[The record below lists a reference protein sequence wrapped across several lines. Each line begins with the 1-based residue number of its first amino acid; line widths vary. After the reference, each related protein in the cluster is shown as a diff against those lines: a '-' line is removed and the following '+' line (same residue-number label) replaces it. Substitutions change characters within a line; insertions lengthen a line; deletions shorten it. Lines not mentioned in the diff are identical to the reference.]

1 MMMDYITIAGYTL
14 AVFGAGVAV
23 GKLVEKIE
31 RLDRKTEDKDKHIR
45 KNNRRQILQDQAIVF
60 HLKHCKGLAVYRQ
73 HLLCNYN
80 SISDM
85 VIQVEF

>member
-1 MMMDYITIAGYTL
+1 MIGGDMFMMMDYITIAGYTL

-45 KNNRRQILQDQAIVF
+45 KNDRQ
-60 HLKHCKGLAVYRQ
+60 
-73 HLLCNYN
+73 
-80 SISDM
+80 
-85 VIQVEF
+85 